1 MRSFNTNNVENNERK
16 DRVNTI
22 VNNMNIKRYGTL
34 KNLVFVEV

>member
-1 MRSFNTNNVENNERK
+1 MKEKN
-16 DRVNTI
+16 RVNTI